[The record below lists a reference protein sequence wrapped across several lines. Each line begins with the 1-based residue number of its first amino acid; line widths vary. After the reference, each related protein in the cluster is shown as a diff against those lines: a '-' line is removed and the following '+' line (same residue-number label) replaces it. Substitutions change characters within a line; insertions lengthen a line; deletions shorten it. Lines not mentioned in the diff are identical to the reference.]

1 MFSTTIIRVVLVSAL
16 AAACGAQAQ
25 TNVYRWVDKDGKV
38 QFSDSPPPADAK
50 NVTQKRIAVGSDD
63 DSLLPY
69 GLQVAMKRNPIT
81 MYTATDCGSACGRA
95 RDLLAKRGIP
105 FAEKN
110 AQTNAAD
117 AEALK
122 KIAGSL
128 DVPFLL
134 IGSSQLKGYEEDTWN
149 AALDSAGYPR
159 TRLPGAAVQAPA
171 PAAAPAASAPQG
183 SPPPAK

>member
-38 QFSDSPPPADAK
+38 QFSDTPPPVDAK

-63 DSLLPY
+63 DSQLPY

-81 MYTATDCGSACGRA
+81 MYTATDCGSACSRA

-122 KIAGSL
+122 KLGSTE
-128 DVPFLL
+128 VPFLL
-134 IGSSQLKGYEEDTWN
+134 IGSSQIKGYEEDTWN

-159 TRLPGAAVQAPA
+159 TRLPGAAVPA
-171 PAAAPAASAPQG
+171 PAAAPAAAA
-183 SPPPAK
+183 PPAK